1 MFCSK
6 SGYMPPENP
15 GPLRFKLQNPLPYGN
30 PLYYIPPFGIGA
42 TCPCRQKAA
51 CLSLGMESQLSA
63 SALFSG
69 LTPKELAVVQQT
81 GRKQQVDSGSF
92 VFMEDDQA
100 DRFFLVLSG
109 KVKILKTAPDGK
121 EQILLLAGPG
131 ESFGEAALFAGRRF
145 PASAQAVVDSV
156 ILSFPRESFLGLIR
170 QHPILA
176 LNMIAGLSM
185 RLHHLTHLVQQ
196 LSLEDISTR
205 LAGYLLDHL
214 SSSPDQPVQMVRL
227 SEKKMTL
234 ASILGT
240 IPETLSRA
248 FARLTRLGIIAVE
261 GETVIIRDQKKL
273 TDLASGRKL

>member
-1 MFCSK
+1 
-6 SGYMPPENP
+6 
-15 GPLRFKLQNPLPYGN
+15 
-30 PLYYIPPFGIGA
+30 
-42 TCPCRQKAA
+42 
-51 CLSLGMESQLSA
+51 MESHLSA

-69 LTPKELAVVQQT
+69 LAPKELAVVEQAGRQQH
-81 GRKQQVDSGSF
+81 VDAGSF
-92 VFMEDDQA
+92 VFMEGDPA

-109 KVKILKTAPDGK
+109 KVKIFKTAVDGK

-131 ESFGEAALFAGRRF
+131 EPFGEAALFSGRQF
-145 PASAQAVVDSV
+145 PASAQAVADSMV
-156 ILSFPRESFLGLIR
+156 ISFPRENFLGLIR
-170 QHPILA
+170 QHPVLA

-205 LAGYLLDHL
+205 LAGYLLDRL
-214 SSSPDQPVQMVRL
+214 SSSPDSSEPIVHL

-261 GETVIIRDQKKL
+261 GETIIIRDRQRL
-273 TDLASGRKL
+273 ADLASGKKS

>member
-1 MFCSK
+1 
-6 SGYMPPENP
+6 
-15 GPLRFKLQNPLPYGN
+15 
-30 PLYYIPPFGIGA
+30 
-42 TCPCRQKAA
+42 
-51 CLSLGMESQLSA
+51 MESHLSS

-69 LTPKELAVVQQT
+69 LTPKELAVVQQN
-81 GRKQQVDSGSF
+81 GRQQQVEAGSF
-92 VFMEDDQA
+92 VFMEGDPA

-109 KVKILKTAPDGK
+109 KVKIFKTAADGK
-121 EQILLLAGPG
+121 EQILLMAGPG
-131 ESFGEAALFAGRRF
+131 ESFGEAALFAGRQF
-145 PASAQAVVDSV
+145 PASAQAVADSV
-156 ILSFPRESFLGLIR
+156 VLIFLRDSFLGLIR

-176 LNMIAGLSM
+176 MNMIAGLSV

-205 LAGYLLDHL
+205 LAGYLLDQL
-214 SSSPDQPVQMVRL
+214 SASPARPEQVVHL

-261 GETVIIRDQKKL
+261 GETVLIRDRQKL
-273 TDLASGRKL
+273 TDLASGKKM